1 MEGSF
6 AVRLGRYSTSFRGL
20 INTEDLRD
28 PLNELP
34 ASHLAP
40 RFPSLTIQV
49 ARSPRR
55 GSKGKHRLPRPRY
68 LLKLSGYLGSCE
80 HGCSEMESSFVETT
94 PALCAIIH
102 PPPPKCVSRRG
113 RNTREAN
120 DLNSC
125 EVRREVE
132 MLPMVPSEN
141 PPPIL

>member
-1 MEGSF
+1 MNSPP
-6 AVRLGRYSTSFRGL
+6 RISLRGFQVS
-20 INTEDLRD
+20 
-28 PLNELP
+28 P
-34 ASHLAP
+34 
-40 RFPSLTIQV
+40 FKV

-113 RNTREAN
+113 RNT
-120 DLNSC
+120 
-125 EVRREVE
+125 
-132 MLPMVPSEN
+132 P
-141 PPPIL
+141 